1 MPSGREVEERRA
13 AEERQRIVR
22 EIIEGKKAEIALLTS
37 QLAEAQEDVRV
48 HGGGER
54 VAADATPPFEADD
67 EGLKPPP
74 ARGTARGAREAK
86 KLADDGN
93 RADPIARLRN
103 SPPQKLSEH
112 KTWCGEIGRAR
123 RRMSGSAA
131 RLLKAGAAVLM
142 VLLLT
147 VLGGVIF
154 AHLEGPAEEA
164 ERAKYQTFLRKVR
177 QSNLAD
183 EDFDTLCGYLGTPL
197 ETEGSEV
204 QGQWTFPHD
213 VLFLHCFS
221 IISTIGYGNIAPA
234 TDGGKIVTIIYA
246 LFGIPITLSAVG
258 ICASELLY
266 LFEYLAVARMDQ
278 VKEAFDHYDLDHSDR
293 LDLQEFRAAL
303 HDLGITLSD
312 LEFDQLV
319 KEIDDGD
326 GEIDRA
332 EFKATTAALSLPVGK
347 AARTKYRLY
356 ITVIVNILWLLM
368 GMVVMGALEGWT
380 MVDSLYFCVVTLTT
394 VGLGDY
400 VPATPQGIK
409 TGFFYCMVRD
419 RLSQSPWPPD
429 QERLF
434 TCCYPVLLQVGL
446 GLLAL
451 LITAIG
457 DFVDG
462 VRQEALYRAQR
473 GLEHATATLTGQKDE
488 HLTTRNDP
496 AQDTDSRG
504 VSKFSM
510 SASAPGDEQLRP

>member
-1 MPSGREVEERRA
+1 MPSGSDAVEERRA

-37 QLAEAQEDVRV
+37 QLEESQEDVRV
-48 HGGGER
+48 HGGGDR
-54 VAADATPPFEADD
+54 AAADCTPPCEADD
-67 EGLKPPP
+67 DRLQPPKS
-74 ARGTARGAREAK
+74 RRTDRGAYEAK
-86 KLADDGN
+86 KLVEAECAN
-93 RADPIARLRN
+93 RADSIAWLKK
-103 SPPQKLSEH
+103 SPSPELSEQ
-112 KTWCGEIGRAR
+112 KTCCGEIGRAR
-123 RRMSGSAA
+123 RRMSGGGA
-131 RLLKAGAAVLM
+131 RLLKAGSSVLV

-147 VLGGVIF
+147 MLGGVIF

-164 ERAKYQTFLRKVR
+164 ERAEYQSFLRRVK
-177 QSNLAD
+177 QSNLTD
-183 EDFDTLCGYLGTPL
+183 EDFDTLVNYLGTPL
-197 ETEGSEV
+197 ETEGSQVE
-204 QGQWTFPHD
+204 GHWTFPQD

-278 VKEAFDHYDLDHSDR
+278 VKEAFDHYDLDHSGR
-293 LDLQEFRAAL
+293 LDLREFRDAL

-312 LEFDQLV
+312 SQFDQLV

-332 EFKATTAALSLPVGK
+332 EFKATAAALSLPVGK

-368 GMVVMGALEGWT
+368 GMLVMGALEGWT

-409 TGFFYCMVRD
+409 TGFFYCMVCD
-419 RLSQSPWPPD
+419 RLLHSP
-429 QERLF
+429 
-434 TCCYPVLLQVGL
+434 
-446 GLLAL
+446 
-451 LITAIG
+451 
-457 DFVDG
+457 
-462 VRQEALYRAQR
+462 
-473 GLEHATATLTGQKDE
+473 
-488 HLTTRNDP
+488 
-496 AQDTDSRG
+496 
-504 VSKFSM
+504 
-510 SASAPGDEQLRP
+510 